1 MKSCFD
7 SQASLQQSLSHRKL
21 QTAQPL
27 PQGLSEEAL
36 KEALQVQ
43 SIWVESQDVQEARC
57 QEIERE
63 VCAQILRVCTLLSAQ
78 EAKLTGHNKVVFQV
92 ALLSPFIQREV
103 LRCGHGLAQADPV
116 VLPKQVL
123 RPLCQALLLVFQ
135 QNSLI
140 G

>member
-7 SQASLQQSLSHRKL
+7 SQASLPQSLSHRNL

-63 VCAQILRVCTLLSAQ
+63 VCTNIVCVCTLLKSA
-78 EAKLTGHNKVVFQV
+78 GHNKVVFQV
-92 ALLSPFIQREV
+92 ALLSPFIHREV

-116 VLPKQVL
+116 VLPKQVY
-123 RPLCQALLLVFQ
+123 RPVCQALLLVLQ
-135 QNSLI
+135 QDRLI

>member
-1 MKSCFD
+1 MLSPKVQKSCMD
-7 SQASLQQSLSHRKL
+7 RQASLPQSLSLCKL

-63 VCAQILRVCTLLSAQ
+63 VCTNIVRAPC
-78 EAKLTGHNKVVFQV
+78 
-92 ALLSPFIQREV
+92 
-103 LRCGHGLAQADPV
+103 
-116 VLPKQVL
+116 
-123 RPLCQALLLVFQ
+123 
-135 QNSLI
+135 
-140 G
+140 

>member
-1 MKSCFD
+1 MPPSQVMESCFD
-7 SQASLQQSLSHRKL
+7 CQASPQCLSNRKL

-63 VCAQILRVCTLLSAQ
+63 VCTNIVRAPC
-78 EAKLTGHNKVVFQV
+78 
-92 ALLSPFIQREV
+92 
-103 LRCGHGLAQADPV
+103 
-116 VLPKQVL
+116 
-123 RPLCQALLLVFQ
+123 
-135 QNSLI
+135 
-140 G
+140 

>member
-1 MKSCFD
+1 MPPSQVTKSCFD
-7 SQASLQQSLSHRKL
+7 SQASLLQSLSHCKL

-63 VCAQILRVCTLLSAQ
+63 VGVHKYCMCAPCYLHKKEYQQDITKSSFRRLCCPLSYKERFCAV
-78 EAKLTGHNKVVFQV
+78 AMGLHKLTQWFCQSRYLGHFVKPCF
-92 ALLSPFIQREV
+92 
-103 LRCGHGLAQADPV
+103 
-116 VLPKQVL
+116 
-123 RPLCQALLLVFQ
+123 
-135 QNSLI
+135 
-140 G
+140 